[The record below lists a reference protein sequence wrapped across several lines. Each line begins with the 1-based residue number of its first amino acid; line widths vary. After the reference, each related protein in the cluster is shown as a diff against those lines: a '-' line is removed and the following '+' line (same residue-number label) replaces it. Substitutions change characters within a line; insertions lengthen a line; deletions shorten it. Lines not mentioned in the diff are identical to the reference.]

1 MEGSESLWVYG
12 CDGAFN
18 LDVEPG
24 VHCCCVRR
32 VGAVRSG
39 RVAVTSAGKARWCFG
54 CGCGSTERGP
64 MGVRGDAYGW
74 RKKPELR
81 PASLGNAENAAVCG
95 RAEERTPPIS
105 SMLTVARRALPDGR
119 ALGRWYVRWARK
131 CSVRPELLVWVAK

>member
-1 MEGSESLWVYG
+1 
-12 CDGAFN
+12 
-18 LDVEPG
+18 
-24 VHCCCVRR
+24 
-32 VGAVRSG
+32 
-39 RVAVTSAGKARWCFG
+39 
-54 CGCGSTERGP
+54 
-64 MGVRGDAYGW
+64 MGVRVDAYGW

-131 CSVRPELLVWVAK
+131 CSVRPELLVCVAK